1 MKITIPAMTVEVDAK
16 SWAEEYGV
24 DPKDV
29 RSDVIEYF
37 TSGAHPQNQI
47 EALGLGPET
56 EE

>member
-1 MKITIPAMTVEVDAK
+1 MKIKIPAMTVEVDAQ

-37 TSGAHPQNQI
+37 TSGAHPQTQI
-47 EALGLGPET
+47 ESLGLSPER